1 MLTCKLCG
9 SRMDRKH
16 IRRDGSLLCPECGQI
31 YWKAAVE
38 KATRGLEQ
46 RVEARHI
53 RRPGLRSA

>member
-1 MLTCKLCG
+1 
-9 SRMDRKH
+9 MDRKH

-53 RRPGLRSA
+53 RRPSLRSA